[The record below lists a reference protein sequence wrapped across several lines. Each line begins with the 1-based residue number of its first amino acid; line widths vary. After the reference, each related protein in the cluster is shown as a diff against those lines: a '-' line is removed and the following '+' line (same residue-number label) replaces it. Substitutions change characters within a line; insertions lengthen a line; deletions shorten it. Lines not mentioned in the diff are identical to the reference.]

1 MSALAAA
8 GAGVAA
14 LAQVPLEPDRDQARQ
29 WAVEELAKRE
39 YAEQRPGALSQLLD
53 WILEQ
58 LDKLSGLGGPGQGTG
73 TAFALVAGVVV
84 VLVAVAVLVTGRV
97 VRRARQADPA
107 PVFDGTSGTA
117 RTHRGAADEAAARGD
132 WRTAVVERFRA
143 VVRELEER
151 AVLVPQPG
159 RTADEAAAEAARWL
173 PGLGDPLR
181 SAARLFDDV
190 RYGDRPA
197 DAAGDAAL
205 RALDAQVVAAR
216 TVAPQ
221 TEAVASPVV
230 PS

>member
-8 GAGVAA
+8 GAGAAA

-73 TAFALVAGVVV
+73 TAFALVVGIVV

-173 PGLGDPLR
+173 PGLADPLR

-197 DAAGDAAL
+197 DAAGDSAL
-205 RALDAQVVAAR
+205 RALDEQVVAAR

-221 TEAVASPVV
+221 AEATTSPVV

>member
-8 GAGVAA
+8 GAGVAV

-39 YAEQRPGALSQLLD
+39 YAEQRPGALSQLLA

-58 LDKLSGLGGPGQGTG
+58 LDRLSGLGGPGQGTG
-73 TAFALVAGVVV
+73 TAFALVVGVVV

-173 PGLGDPLR
+173 PALDDPLR

-205 RALDAQVVAAR
+205 RALDEQVVAAR
-216 TVAPQ
+216 TIAPQ
-221 TEAVASPVV
+221 AGAAVSPAV

>member
-1 MSALAAA
+1 MSALAAV

-39 YAEQRPGALSQLLD
+39 YAEERPGALSQLLD

-159 RTADEAAAEAARWL
+159 RTADEAAGEAARWL
-173 PGLGDPLR
+173 PALDDPLR

-205 RALDAQVVAAR
+205 RALDEQVVAAR

-221 TEAVASPVV
+221 AEAAASPAV

>member
-1 MSALAAA
+1 MSALAA
-8 GAGVAA
+8 AA

-73 TAFALVAGVVV
+73 TAFALVVGVVV
-84 VLVAVAVLVTGRV
+84 ALVAVAGLVTGRV

-173 PGLGDPLR
+173 PALDVPLR

-205 RALDAQVVAAR
+205 RALDEQVVAAR

-221 TEAVASPVV
+221 AEATLSPAV

>member
-73 TAFALVAGVVV
+73 TAFALVAGLVV

>member
-29 WAVEELAKRE
+29 WAVDELAKRE